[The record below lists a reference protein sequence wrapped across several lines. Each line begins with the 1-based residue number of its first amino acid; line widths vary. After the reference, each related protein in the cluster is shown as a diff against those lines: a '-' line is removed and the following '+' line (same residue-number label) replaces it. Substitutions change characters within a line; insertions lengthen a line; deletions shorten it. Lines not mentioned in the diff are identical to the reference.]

1 MTIVPVVD
9 LGTASGLTK
18 RRAGDG
24 RGTVTERT
32 GGLG

>member
-18 RRAGDG
+18 QRRQRKGQ
-24 RGTVTERT
+24 V
-32 GGLG
+32 